1 MSNKAQYQTKQ
12 RDELLTYLESM
23 SGQHITV
30 NDVCEYFKSKG
41 KSIGTTTVY
50 RQLEKMVDQGIVTK
64 YVIDAGSPACFEYV
78 SPDKHVHGSICFHLR
93 CEICGRLIHMQC
105 DELSSI
111 STHIMKE
118 HGFRVDPM
126 RTVFYGICQDCMTDD
141 EEGKKLCH

>member
-30 NDVCEYFKSKG
+30 NDVCEYFKAKG

-64 YVIDAGSPACFEYV
+64 YVIDAGSPACFEFVGADSHHPNGSCYHCKCEV
-78 SPDKHVHGSICFHLR
+78 CGKLVHMH
-93 CEICGRLIHMQC
+93 C
-105 DELSSI
+105 DELPQMQQ
-111 STHIMKE
+111 HIKE
-118 HGFRVDPM
+118 HHGFTINPM
-126 RTVFYGICQDCMTDD
+126 RTVFYGICESCAA
-141 EEGKKLCH
+141 KA